1 MQYFYINF
9 SCVSQGSVFFKSQ
22 KKSLF
27 FLVVQGIYPP
37 PILVVRPIT
46 KTTFFMCVFP
56 KTQCKS
62 AHNSKLQSLHARR
75 FNKITFFP
83 FSALLSKDLMFP
95 LKKTKRLTFMLGVS
109 QIQKMFL
116 HRKKK
121 IQKIQGLSNEM
132 WMRV

>member
-1 MQYFYINF
+1 MPN
-9 SCVSQGSVFFKSQ
+9 
-22 KKSLF
+22 
-27 FLVVQGIYPP
+27 
-37 PILVVRPIT
+37 
-46 KTTFFMCVFP
+46 
-56 KTQCKS
+56 
-62 AHNSKLQSLHARR
+62 
-75 FNKITFFP
+75 TFFP